1 MIQDTSREAYH
12 SVLPEM
18 SDRKR
23 EVVNAVVTFGTLCN
37 REISDLVGRPINE
50 ITPTVL
56 SLREDGVLTLSHKGI
71 YEPTGRRVMYW
82 RLAS

>member
-1 MIQDTSREAYH
+1 MIQDTSREAYY

-23 EVVNAVVTFGTLCN
+23 EVVKAVETFGSLCN

-50 ITPTVL
+50 ITPVVL
-56 SLREDGVLTLSHKGI
+56 RLREDSVLALSHKGV
-71 YEPTGRRVMYW
+71 YEPTGRKVMYW
-82 RLAS
+82 RLAR

>member
-1 MIQDTSREAYH
+1 MTVQDTSIEAYR

-18 SDRKR
+18 SERKL
-23 EVVNAVVTFGTLCN
+23 EVVNTVKAFGPLCN
-37 REISDLVGRPINE
+37 RDIAALTGRPINE

-71 YEPTGRRVMYW
+71 YELTGRRVMFW
-82 RLAS
+82 KVA